1 MWHRRDMTIREATPG
16 DLEPLVLLQTQL
28 WPESSA
34 EEHRAHA
41 QAILSGKPRS
51 TLPLAV
57 FVAEAEGRLIGFAE
71 VGLRSHANGCDAARP
86 CGFLEGWY
94 VRPEHRRVGVGREL
108 LDRAEAWCREQ
119 GCTEFASDTQIDNE
133 VSRQAHVAL
142 GFEVVER
149 ALDFRKRIQAAKR

>member
-1 MWHRRDMTIREATPG
+1 MTIREATPG
-16 DLEPLVLLQTQL
+16 DLEPLVLLRTQL
-28 WPESSA
+28 WPESST
-34 EEHRAHA
+34 EEHRADA
-41 QAILSGKPRS
+41 QAILAGKPRS

-57 FVAEAEGRLIGFAE
+57 FVAEAEGQLIGFAE

-94 VRPEHRRVGVGREL
+94 VQPEHRRRGVGREL
-108 LDRAEAWCREQ
+108 VDHAEAWCWDR

-133 VSRQAHVAL
+133 VARQAHLAL

-149 ALDFRKRIQAAKR
+149 ALNFRKYIPAAKR